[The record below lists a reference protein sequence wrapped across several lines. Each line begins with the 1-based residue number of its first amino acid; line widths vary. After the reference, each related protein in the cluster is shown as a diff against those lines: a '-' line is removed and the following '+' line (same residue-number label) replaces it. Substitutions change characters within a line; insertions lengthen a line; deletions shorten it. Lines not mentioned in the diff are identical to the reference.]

1 MAGGDDFRKTL
12 GEIVLPAPVHGSA
25 ITVEQTELGQ
35 WVDTGRQTANH
46 TTGTHQ
52 LFQRTAERRRKCG
65 RRLIGEQEQLLEMF
79 ELAGPGFPRQLPG
92 ALGRRFGLQ
101 ERQFVDHVR
110 MHTLGNTQGL
120 LSQRKRQC
128 FSAGPNQ
135 ETNSMGSHGGQS
147 ETKTVMKAWANASP

>member
-1 MAGGDDFRKTL
+1 MTGGDDFRETL
-12 GEIVLPAPVHGSA
+12 GEIVLPAPMHGSA
-25 ITVEQTELGQ
+25 IAIEQAKLRQ
-35 WVDTGRQTANH
+35 RVNTGRQTADH
-46 TTGTHQ
+46 ATGTY
-52 LFQRTAERRRKCG
+52 LLLERTAERRRQSG
-65 RRLIGEQEQLLEMF
+65 RWLVSEQEQFLEIF
-79 ELAGPGFPRQLPG
+79 ELARPRFAGQLPG
-92 ALGRRFGLQ
+92 AFGRRLGLQ

-147 ETKTVMKAWANASP
+147 ETKNSDEGMGQC